1 MGKKNRTGIVAK
13 FLLFILIHLYLN
25 VPAQRWMEGLGRGL
39 VAVRTNASDVF
50 LSWRLSGTDPE
61 NTTFNVYRNGSKVN
75 STPINATN
83 YIDNISVNGT
93 YTVRAL
99 INGVEGTNNVQA
111 TVWQQQ
117 YMQIPIQI
125 PPGGTTPDAV
135 VYSYSAND
143 ASVGDLDGDGEYE
156 IVLKW
161 DPSNSKDNSQSG
173 YTGNVYLDAYKL
185 DGRRMWRIDLGRNI
199 RAGAHYTQFLVYDFD
214 SDGKAE
220 VACKTADGTID
231 GAGNVIGNAAAD
243 YRNSN
248 GYILSGPE
256 FLTVFKGTTGEA
268 LDTEDY
274 IPARGTVSNWGDNYG
289 NRVDRFLAAVAYL
302 DGQKPSMI
310 FARGYYTRLVRT
322 AWDFSNGQLQLRWV
336 FDSNTSGNSAYAG
349 QGNHQMTVGD
359 VNGDGKDEIYNGS
372 SAVNYDGTGFFVNGF
387 GHGDALHLTDMD
399 PDRPGLELWQC
410 LEEQTKYAGRGLRM
424 NDATTGSAIWGVN
437 STGDIGRALAA
448 DIDPRYKGYECWGA
462 TGYLYNCR
470 GDSIGP
476 SRPSINH
483 AVWWDGDLLREI
495 LDGDVLDKWNYTN
508 NNSSR
513 LLTLYQSGMGS
524 GVSNNSTKK
533 NPCLT
538 ADILGDWREEII
550 LRSADNNYLNIYTTI
565 NPTTYKFYTL
575 MHDPQYRLAI
585 AWQNAAYN
593 QPPHPGFYLGD
604 GMLPP
609 PRPNIRLTNS
619 QVVTSIGNIEIQ
631 WLTVKLYPNPST
643 SDFRIE
649 LSAAFQYEVSDAA
662 GRIVLNGTANKE
674 LIFGR
679 NLTAGVYFVKIK
691 VKNNSTTLKII
702 KQ

>member
-1 MGKKNRTGIVAK
+1 MKRVTKIISV
-13 FLLFILIHLYLN
+13 FILLTFFLHFQLIL
-25 VPAQRWMEGLGRGL
+25 PAQRWMEGLGRGV
-39 VAVRTNASDVF
+39 VAVRTNTSQVF
-50 LSWRLSGTDPE
+50 IGWRLFGTE
-61 NTTFNVYRNGSKVN
+61 VETTTFNIYRNGIKIN
-75 STPINATN
+75 NTPVDATN
-83 YIDNISVNGT
+83 YTDNTSINGNYIVKSIVNGS
-93 YTVRAL
+93 
-99 INGVEGTNNVQA
+99 EDPNNVQVP
-111 TVWQQQ
+111 VWQQQ
-117 YMQIPIQI
+117 YLQVPVQV
-125 PPGGTTPDAV
+125 PPGGITPDAV
-135 VYSYSAND
+135 AYTYSAND

-185 DGRRMWRIDLGRNI
+185 NGTRMWRIDLGKNI

-220 VACKTADGTID
+220 IACKTADGTID
-231 GAGNVIGNAAAD
+231 GKGTVIGNATAD

-256 FLTVFKGTTGEA
+256 FLTVFKGATGEV

-274 IPARGTVSNWGDNYG
+274 IPARGTVSSWGDNYG

-310 FARGYYTRLVRT
+310 FARGYYTRLVRA
-322 AWDFSNGQLQLRWV
+322 AWDFANGQLQLRWV
-336 FDSNTSGNSAYAG
+336 FDSNTSGNSSYAG
-349 QGNHQMTVGD
+349 MGNHQMTVGD
-359 VNGDGKDEIYNGS
+359 ANGDGKDEIYNGS
-372 SAVNYDGTGFFVNGF
+372 SAVNYDGTGFFVNGL
-387 GHGDALHLTDMD
+387 GHGDALHLTDMN
-399 PDRPGLELWQC
+399 PDRPGLEIWQC
-410 LEEQTKYAGRGLRM
+410 YEEQTKYVDKGLRM
-424 NDATTGSAIWGVN
+424 LDASSGQTLWGVN
-437 STGDIGRALAA
+437 TTGDVGRALAG
-448 DIDPRYKGYECWGA
+448 DIDPRYKGYECWG
-462 TGYLYNCR
+462 TNTLYNCK

-495 LDGDVLDKWNYTN
+495 LDGDVLDKWNYVS

-513 LLTLYQSGMGS
+513 LLTLYQTTMGS

-538 ADILGDWREEII
+538 ADIFGDWREEII
-550 LRSADNNYLNIYTTI
+550 LRSSDNNYLNIYTTI
-565 NPTTYKFYTL
+565 NPTTYKYYTL
-575 MHDPQYRLAI
+575 MHDPQYRMAV

-604 GMLPP
+604 GMQAPL
-609 PRPNIRLTNS
+609 RPNIRLTNT
-619 QVVTSIGNIEIQ
+619 QVITSVGSLALEGI
-631 WLTVKLYPNPST
+631 TFKAFPNPSS
-643 SDFRIE
+643 SDFKLTLGTTSLFR
-649 LSAAFQYEVSDAA
+649 YEVFDAS
-662 GRIVLNGTANKE
+662 GRKLLFGEANRE
-674 LIFGR
+674 VTFGA
-679 NLTAGVYFVKIK
+679 NLYPGVYFVRVK